1 MDRFRYNAFLREFPF
16 LTDLIGDLDP
26 LDCESIA
33 IKRVDEEV
41 LHKTP
46 FRGITVGS
54 CVDVRD
60 VENVFIITSDGA
72 HKVQAEEY
80 GYSNYAHEGPWHYNG
95 ESILEAIDRLGVEDS
110 VTHVAVI
117 HSGYNVRDHCSTADW
132 CCTVYKPARN
142 LDLPALI
149 ERETERVRAQVQA
162 EANF

>member
-16 LTDLIGDLDP
+16 LADLIGDLRP
-26 LDCESIA
+26 PDCESITV
-33 IKRVDEEV
+33 KRMDEEV

-46 FRGITVGS
+46 RHNIAIGS
-54 CVDVRD
+54 CVDIHDIEKVY
-60 VENVFIITSDGA
+60 VITPDGV
-72 HKVQAEEY
+72 HKVQAEKY
-80 GYSNYAHEGPWHYNG
+80 GHSNYAHEGPWHYNG
-95 ESILEAIDRLGVEDS
+95 ESILDAIDRLGVENS

-117 HSGYNVRDHCSTADW
+117 HSGYHVRDHCSTADW

-149 ERETERVRAQVQA
+149 ERETERARAQVQA